1 WRATRDR
8 GARRDGRRRRGWGR
22 GRGRGGSGPRDQR
35 LGVRDSRGDLAQ
47 PVRAFLHDANGG
59 HRSRAGDCQA
69 LRRGSRRP
77 LGDRQRSR
85 PRDDGAYLA
94 ARRESRCR
102 PGARGEPRVSG
113 STVLIVDDE
122 HTLARSAKAFLA
134 DRGYEAEVAGSG
146 EQALELLKSLQP
158 DVVFAD
164 VRLPGMSGLDL
175 LKRIREFDPVL
186 PVIMLTAYG
195 SIAGAVEAVKLG
207 AFDYVKKPVDLEELK
222 LLADRARENRLLKQ
236 ELSYYRRRA
245 TTDVGFEGL
254 VGESPA
260 IRAVQERARQIA
272 ALDETPPVLLTG
284 ETGTGKGVLAR
295 AIHASGARAAKPFIE
310 INCTALPAT
319 LMEAE
324 LFGYERGAFTDAK
337 QSKTGLVEAAEG
349 GFLFLDEIG
358 DVDLSVQGKLL
369 RAIEERAVRR
379 VGSVRERTIDVR
391 IIAATNR
398 DLDREV
404 RRERFRKDLYFRLA
418 VIVLDVPP
426 LRARGE
432 DVLLLTD
439 HYLRLFNTKYGKVVR
454 DLSAAARDLLRS
466 YPWPGNVR
474 ELSHVI
480 ERAVLWSRGPTL
492 DVEHLSLTR
501 PVGSTDHGNAAKPD
515 AATLPQW
522 EKTIIEQALRD
533 AGGNQT
539 KAAQRLGISRD
550 TLRYRLKKF
559 GLSG

>member
-1 WRATRDR
+1 M
-8 GARRDGRRRRGWGR
+8 
-22 GRGRGGSGPRDQR
+22 
-35 LGVRDSRGDLAQ
+35 
-47 PVRAFLHDANGG
+47 
-59 HRSRAGDCQA
+59 
-69 LRRGSRRP
+69 
-77 LGDRQRSR
+77 
-85 PRDDGAYLA
+85 
-94 ARRESRCR
+94 
-102 PGARGEPRVSG
+102 SG

-122 HTLARSAKAFLA
+122 QSLARSAKAFLA
-134 DRGYEAEVAGSG
+134 DHGYEAEVAGTG
-146 EQALELLKSLQP
+146 EQALELLAALQP

-175 LKRIREFDPVL
+175 LKRIRAFDPVI

-222 LLADRARENRLLKQ
+222 LLADRARETRLLKE

-254 VGESPA
+254 VGES
-260 IRAVQERARQIA
+260 RAVQAVLERARQIA

-284 ETGTGKGVLAR
+284 ETGTGKGLLAH
-295 AIHASGARAAKPFIE
+295 AIHAAGPRAAKPFIE
-310 INCTALPAT
+310 VNCTALPAT

-324 LFGYERGAFTDAK
+324 LFGHERGAFTDAK
-337 QSKTGLVEAAEG
+337 ESKPGLVEAAEG

-358 DVDLSVQGKLL
+358 DVDLAVQGKLL
-369 RAIEERAVRR
+369 RVIEERAVRR
-379 VGSVRERTIDVR
+379 VGSVRERRVDIR
-391 IIAATNR
+391 IMAATNR
-398 DLDREV
+398 DLERAVGE
-404 RRERFRKDLYFRLA
+404 ERFRKDLYFRLA
-418 VIVLDVPP
+418 VIVLEVPP
-426 LRARGE
+426 LRERGE
-432 DVLLLTD
+432 DVLLLTA
-439 HYLRLFNTKYGKVVR
+439 HFLHAFNAKYGKVVR
-454 DLSAAARDLLRS
+454 DLSVAARDLLLS

-480 ERAVLWSRGPTL
+480 ERAVLWSRGATL

-501 PVGSTDHGNAAKPD
+501 PVAPSDHGDAAPPVD
-515 AATLPQW
+515 TATLPQR

>member
-1 WRATRDR
+1 M
-8 GARRDGRRRRGWGR
+8 
-22 GRGRGGSGPRDQR
+22 
-35 LGVRDSRGDLAQ
+35 
-47 PVRAFLHDANGG
+47 
-59 HRSRAGDCQA
+59 
-69 LRRGSRRP
+69 
-77 LGDRQRSR
+77 
-85 PRDDGAYLA
+85 
-94 ARRESRCR
+94 
-102 PGARGEPRVSG
+102 SG

-122 HTLARSAKAFLA
+122 QSLARSAKAFLA
-134 DRGYEAEVAGSG
+134 DHGYEAEVAGTG
-146 EQALELLKSLQP
+146 ERALELLAALQP

-175 LKRIREFDPVL
+175 LKRIRAFDPVI

-195 SIAGAVEAVKLG
+195 SIEGAVEAVKLG
-207 AFDYVKKPVDLEELK
+207 AYDYVKKPVDLEELK
-222 LLADRARENRLLKQ
+222 LLADRARETRLLKQ

-254 VGESPA
+254 VGES
-260 IRAVQERARQIA
+260 RAVRAVLERARQVA

-284 ETGTGKGVLAR
+284 ETGTGKGLLAR
-295 AIHASGARAAKPFIE
+295 AIHAVGPRATKPFIE
-310 INCTALPAT
+310 VNCTALPAT

-324 LFGYERGAFTDAK
+324 LFGHERGAFTDAK
-337 QSKTGLVEAAEG
+337 ESKTGLVEAAEG

-358 DVDLSVQGKLL
+358 DVDLAVQGKLL

-379 VGSVRERTIDVR
+379 VGSVRERKVDVR

-398 DLDREV
+398 DLERAVGE
-404 RRERFRKDLYFRLA
+404 ERFRKDLYFRLA
-418 VIVLDVPP
+418 VIVLEVPP
-426 LRARGE
+426 LRERGE
-432 DVLLLTD
+432 DVLLLTE
-439 HYLRLFNTKYGKVVR
+439 HFLRAFNAKYGKVVR
-454 DLSAAARDLLRS
+454 DLSPAARELLLS

-501 PVGSTDHGNAAKPD
+501 PMAASDHGEAAKPGD
-515 AATLPQW
+515 AATLPER
-522 EKTIIEQALRD
+522 EKTMIEQALRD

-559 GLSG
+559 GLGG

>member
-1 WRATRDR
+1 
-8 GARRDGRRRRGWGR
+8 
-22 GRGRGGSGPRDQR
+22 
-35 LGVRDSRGDLAQ
+35 
-47 PVRAFLHDANGG
+47 
-59 HRSRAGDCQA
+59 
-69 LRRGSRRP
+69 
-77 LGDRQRSR
+77 
-85 PRDDGAYLA
+85 
-94 ARRESRCR
+94 
-102 PGARGEPRVSG
+102 VSG

-122 HTLARSAKAFLA
+122 QSLARSAKAFLA
-134 DRGYEAEVAGSG
+134 DHGYEAEVAGTG
-146 EQALELLKSLQP
+146 EQALELLAALQP

-175 LKRIREFDPVL
+175 LKRIRAFDPVI

-222 LLADRARENRLLKQ
+222 LLADRARETRLLKE

-254 VGESPA
+254 VGES
-260 IRAVQERARQIA
+260 RAVQAVLERARQIA

-284 ETGTGKGVLAR
+284 ETGTGKGLLAH
-295 AIHASGARAAKPFIE
+295 AIHAAGPRAAKPFIE
-310 INCTALPAT
+310 VNCTALPAT

-324 LFGYERGAFTDAK
+324 LFGHERGAFTDAK
-337 QSKTGLVEAAEG
+337 ESKPGLVEAAEG

-358 DVDLSVQGKLL
+358 DVDLAVQGKLL
-369 RAIEERAVRR
+369 RVIEERAVRR
-379 VGSVRERTIDVR
+379 VGSVRERRVDIR
-391 IIAATNR
+391 IMAATNR
-398 DLDREV
+398 DLERAVGE
-404 RRERFRKDLYFRLA
+404 ERFRKDLYFRLA
-418 VIVLDVPP
+418 VIVLEVPP
-426 LRARGE
+426 LRERGE
-432 DVLLLTD
+432 DVLLLTA
-439 HYLRLFNTKYGKVVR
+439 HFLHAFNAKYGKVVR
-454 DLSAAARDLLRS
+454 DLSVAARDLLLS

-480 ERAVLWSRGPTL
+480 ERAVLWSRGATL

-501 PVGSTDHGNAAKPD
+501 PVAASDHGDAAPPVD
-515 AATLPQW
+515 TATLPQR